1 MSEGPAAEGTRSEP
15 ARAEP
20 APAYALPGW
29 LRTTTLWV
37 GGALAI
43 VVVAALGVAVLPGW
57 WASLVGSWVLGISS
71 RGIWLGLGVGALFT
85 LLPIAVAV
93 LAARSGLGR
102 ARAALVAIAILLLL
116 PNVLTLAVSLARSDA
131 HWVLVIEAPGFGG
144 ATIAGVVL
152 VLVAV
157 AATALVRRWTRQR
170 SRALEAAHQRAV
182 TLTRERAAA
191 EGLETPTTPTAQRP
205 ATADPGPPTATPAD
219 PSE

>member
-43 VVVAALGVAVLPGW
+43 VVVAALGIAVLPGW
-57 WASLVGSWVLGISS
+57 WASLVGGWVLGVSS

-93 LAARSGLGR
+93 IAARSGLSAR

-131 HWVLVIEAPGFGG
+131 HWVLVIEAPGFRG
-144 ATIAGVVL
+144 ATIAGVAI

-157 AATALVRRWTRQR
+157 AAMALVRRWTRQR
-170 SRALEAAHQRAV
+170 SRALEAAHERAV
-182 TLTRERAAA
+182 TLTRERAA
-191 EGLETPTTPTAQRP
+191 P
-205 ATADPGPPTATPAD
+205 D